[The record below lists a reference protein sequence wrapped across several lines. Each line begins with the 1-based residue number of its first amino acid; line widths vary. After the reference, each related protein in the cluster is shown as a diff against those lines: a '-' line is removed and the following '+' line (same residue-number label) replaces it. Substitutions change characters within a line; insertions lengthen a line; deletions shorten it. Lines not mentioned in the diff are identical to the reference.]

1 MVKKNACMFGLSS
14 DCWILQGLDGG
25 HAVSDQGDAI
35 LVFTQ
40 ELRIVNASISAWKI
54 VLVLHKDTDCSW
66 SEFKIAWSSIA
77 GSTNAPAP
85 TTSSLAEPSA

>member
-1 MVKKNACMFGLSS
+1 MHESLVLDLTAGICKDCHADMLSV
-14 DCWILQGLDGG
+14 IK
-25 HAVSDQGDAI
+25 AI

-40 ELRIVNASISAWKI
+40 ELRIVSAVDNASISAWKI
-54 VLVLHKDTDCSW
+54 EVVLDKDTDCSW